1 MRRVIQRNR
10 TGLLVAAILMVL
22 ATGLVTIAQSP
33 TPAGAGQ
40 APAAQ
45 TPTQGGAAQ
54 TPPDAAQ
61 GRGGRGRG
69 GPDYLAGGPQ
79 LDDPAYA
86 NVDFSK
92 KTPVPALTPD
102 QELPK
107 FILQP
112 GYRLELVL
120 SDPIIQE
127 PTAIAFDGNGRMFVL
142 EDRGYMQDADATG
155 EHDPIGRVSLHVD
168 TDHDGKYDKHTVFVD
183 NLVFPRFLLPFGPNA
198 LLTKE
203 SHSQEVWKYTDT
215 NGDGV
220 ADTKELFDTG
230 YGRYGN
236 VEHEESFM
244 TLGLDNWMYSTVN
257 AFRSRW
263 TPHGVIKEPTGSN
276 GAQWG
281 ASQDDDGKLWFQGGA
296 SGLPSY
302 WQFPIV
308 YGNFGG
314 GRGSSEM
321 DPDLGIPWGAP
332 VRVAD
337 MQGGLSVTR
346 MPDGSLRST
355 TGAAG
360 GDIVRAHRMPKDLQ
374 GDYLYGEQVGRI
386 VRRVR
391 AENREGLTY
400 IRNFYDGN
408 EFIKSTDPYF
418 RPVDQTTAPDG
429 TIYITDMYHGIIQEA
444 QWSGR
449 GTYLRARIEQYDLDK
464 VIHKGRIWR
473 LVYDGVKLD
482 RTDALARDTT
492 VPHMNDET
500 PAQLLTHLGHPN
512 GWWRDTAQQLLVLKQ
527 DQSVVPTLQATLKN
541 STNLLERF
549 HVLWTLEGLGALDAA
564 TARNL
569 MEDREPRMRIQAI
582 RASETLY
589 KAGDKSFAGDYKRM
603 AQDPSVD
610 VAIQAMLTMNKW
622 KVPDAATTIKT
633 TAEANKARGVQV
645 VANTI
650 LNPPAPG
657 GRGGFGPGRGGP
669 SYTTEQQGVI
679 DRGGQIYREL
689 CFSCHGDDGLGAPRP
704 GDTSG
709 VTMAPRLAGSPRVNG
724 HRDYVISAVLHG
736 LAGPV
741 DDRNYTDVMVPMGSN
756 PDDWVAAV
764 SSYVRTSFGNTAG
777 LVTAN
782 DVKRVRTSTASRRL
796 PWSVAELEASLPKV
810 LLPDSTWK
818 LSASHNPTATAGAL
832 TLASWSSQVPQAPG
846 MWFQVE
852 LPKAE
857 TITEVQ
863 FDSTNGGDRGGR
875 GGAGRGAAQAPNAA
889 LAGAPAAPTPAAEA
903 PAPQAGAR
911 AAGPGGPGGAPPNP
925 GFPRGYKLE
934 TSMNGTTWTV
944 AAEGQGTGSSTIIT
958 FKPVQAKF
966 VRLTQT
972 ASPENAPP
980 FSIQQLRLYRAAIA
994 SK

>member
-1 MRRVIQRNR
+1 MWFL
-10 TGLLVAAILMVL
+10 GVAVFIVL
-22 ATGLVTIAQSP
+22 ATGLVTIAQTP
-33 TPAGAGQ
+33 TPTAGPQ

-45 TPTQGGAAQ
+45 SPQPGGAPQA
-54 TPPDAAQ
+54 PPDATA
-61 GRGGRGRG
+61 GRGGGRGRG
-69 GPDYLAGGPQ
+69 GPEVLAGGPQ

-92 KTPVPALTPD
+92 KTAVPALTPD
-102 QELPK
+102 KELEK

-168 TDHDGKYDKHTVFVD
+168 TDGDGKYDKHTVFVD

-220 ADTKELFDTG
+220 ADKKELFDTG

-236 VEHEESFM
+236 VEHEESFL
-244 TLGLDNWMYSTVN
+244 TIGLDNWLYSTVN

-374 GDYLYGEQVGRI
+374 GDYVYGEEVGRI

-444 QWSGR
+444 QWSGP
-449 GTYLRARIEQYDLDK
+449 GTYLRARIQQYDLDK

-473 LVYDGVKLD
+473 LVYDGVRPD
-482 RTDALARDTT
+482 RSDALARDTT
-492 VPHMNDET
+492 MPHMNDET
-500 PAQLLTHLGHPN
+500 AAQLVMHLGHPN

-527 DQSVVPTLQATLKN
+527 DKSVVPTLQSILKN
-541 STNLLERF
+541 SNNLLEKF
-549 HVLWTLEGLGALDAA
+549 HVLWTLEGLGALDAV
-564 TARNL
+564 TVRPL
-569 MEDREPRMRIQAI
+569 LEDREPRMRIQAI

-603 AQDPSVD
+603 TQDPSVD

-622 KVPDAATTIKT
+622 KVPEAAATIKT
-633 TAEANKARGVQV
+633 TAESNQARGVQV
-645 VANTI
+645 VASTI

-657 GRGGFGPGRGGP
+657 GRGGFGPGRGGGP
-669 SYTTEQQGVI
+669 AYTAEQQGVI
-679 DRGGQIYREL
+679 DRGGQIYKEL
-689 CFSCHGDDGLGAPRP
+689 CFSCHGDDGMGAPRP

-724 HRDYVISAVLHG
+724 HRDYIINAVLHG

-741 DDRNYTDVMVPMGSN
+741 DDRNFTDVMVPMGSN

-764 SSYVRTSFGNTAG
+764 ASYVRTSFGNTGG
-777 LVTAN
+777 LVTAA
-782 DVKRVRTSTASRRL
+782 DVKRVRTTTAARKS
-796 PWSVAELEASLPKV
+796 PWSVAELESALPKV
-810 LLPDSTWK
+810 LLPDPTWK
-818 LSASHNPTATAGAL
+818 LSASHNAPAAAGAL
-832 TLASWSSQVPQAPG
+832 TLASWTSQAPQTAG

-857 TITEVQ
+857 TITEIQ
-863 FDSTNGGDRGGR
+863 FDSTNGGGRGGR
-875 GGAGRGAAQAPNAA
+875 GGPGGGAQPPAGGAGNAP
-889 LAGAPAAPTPAAEA
+889 AGATTAPAAAA
-903 PAPQAGAR
+903 QGGR
-911 AAGPGGPGGAPPNP
+911 AGGPGAGAPPNP
-925 GFPRGYKLE
+925 GYPRGYKVE
-934 TSMNGTTWTV
+934 TSTNGTTWTTI
-944 AAEGQGTGSSTIIT
+944 AEGQGSGSPTIIT

-980 FSIQQLRLYRAAIA
+980 FSIQQLRLYRAAA
-994 SK
+994 PTAR

>member
-1 MRRVIQRNR
+1 MKKVIEKRRSW
-10 TGLLVAAILMVL
+10 LLSLAILMVL
-22 ATGLVTIAQSP
+22 GTGLVTIAQTS
-33 TPAGAGQ
+33 TPAGTPQAPTAQTPAPGGATQ
-40 APAAQ
+40 APA
-45 TPTQGGAAQ
+45 
-54 TPPDAAQ
+54 DAA
-61 GRGGRGRG
+61 GRGGGRGRG
-69 GPDYLAGGPQ
+69 GPEFLTGGPQ

-92 KTPVPALTPD
+92 KAAVPALTPD
-102 QELPK
+102 QELAK

-112 GYRLELVL
+112 GYHLELVL

-168 TDHDGKYDKHTVFVD
+168 TDNDGKYDKHSVFVD

-220 ADTKELFDTG
+220 ADKKELFDTG
-230 YGRYGN
+230 YGRYAN

-244 TLGLDNWMYSTVN
+244 TLALDNWMYSTVN

-263 TPHGVIKEPTGSN
+263 TPHGVIKEQTGSN

-281 ASQDDDGKLWFQGGA
+281 AAQDDDGKLWFQGGA

-337 MQGGLSVTR
+337 MQGGLSITR

-444 QWSGR
+444 QWSGP
-449 GTYLRARIEQYDLDK
+449 GTYLRARIQQYDLDK

-473 LVYDGVKLD
+473 LVYDGAKVD
-482 RTDALARDTT
+482 RSDALARDTN
-492 VPHMNDET
+492 VPRMNDET
-500 PAQLLTHLGHPN
+500 PAQLVTHLGHPN

-527 DQSVVPTLQATLKN
+527 DKSVVPTLQSMLKT
-541 STNLLERF
+541 STNLVERF

-564 TARNL
+564 TTRNA
-569 MEDREPRMRIQAI
+569 MEDREARMRIQAI

-603 AQDPSVD
+603 TQDPSVD

-622 KVPDAATTIKT
+622 KVPDAGTTIKA
-633 TAEANKARGVQV
+633 TAETNKARGVQV

-650 LNPPAPG
+650 LNPPAAG
-657 GRGGFGPGRGGP
+657 GRGGFGGGRGGP
-669 SYTTEQQGVI
+669 SYTSEQQGVI

-704 GDTSG
+704 GDSSG

-724 HRDYVISAVLHG
+724 HRDYVINAVLHG

-741 DDRNYTDVMVPMGSN
+741 DDRNYTDVMVPMGTN

-764 SSYVRTSFGNTAG
+764 ASYVRTSFGNTGG
-777 LVTAN
+777 LVTSN
-782 DVKRVRTSTASRRL
+782 DVKRVRTATVSRKL
-796 PWSVAELEASLPKV
+796 PWSIAELEATLPKV
-810 LLPDSTWK
+810 LLPDPTWK
-818 LSASHNPTATAGAL
+818 LSASHNPAGTASAL
-832 TLASWSSQVPQAPG
+832 TLAAWSSQSPQAPG

-863 FDSTNGGDRGGR
+863 FDSTAGGGRGGR
-875 GGAGRGAAQAPNAA
+875 GGAGRGAAQAANAA
-889 LAGAPAAPTPAAEA
+889 PGAAPVPVPAGEA
-903 PAPQAGAR
+903 PTAQAGR

-925 GFPRGYKLE
+925 GYPRGYKLE
-934 TSMNGTTWTV
+934 TSMNGTAWTV
-944 AAEGQGTGSSTIIT
+944 AAEGQGSGSPTIIT

-980 FSIQQLRLYRAAIA
+980 FSIQQLRLYRLGGAA
-994 SK
+994 SR